1 MVKCEG
7 INNKT
12 NKKCKSPAKYIINID
27 NKINYRC
34 GRHCRNIN
42 DKKLIENIDDINENK
57 KRNRKNKT
65 LDDNIFESNIEEEKE
80 NNIIQK
86 IISGDENENV
96 YNEKN
101 KKIETLFTKIDK
113 LCDLLNNTAF

>member
-1 MVKCEG
+1 MVECEG

-12 NKKCKSPAKYIINID
+12 NNECKSPAKYIINID

-42 DKKLIENIDDINENK
+42 DKKLIENIDDINKNK
-57 KRNRKNKT
+57 KSDRKNKI
-65 LDDNIFESNIEEEKE
+65 LDDNIFKSNIEEENE

-86 IISGDENENV
+86 IISGDENV

-113 LCDLLNNTAF
+113 LCDLLNNTVF

>member
-1 MVKCEG
+1 MVECEG

-12 NKKCKSPAKYIINID
+12 NKKCKSPAKYIVNID

-57 KRNRKNKT
+57 KSNRKNKT
-65 LDDNIFESNIEEEKE
+65 LDDNIFESNIEE
-80 NNIIQK
+80 
-86 IISGDENENV
+86 ENENV